1 MPTNAF
7 DVITQGFQQQAA
19 DTQDMARLQLQVAL
33 NQWEQKKRAEEAV
46 LADAR
51 DLDRQLKVAK
61 ENARLQ
67 AEAQRRAKQDAENL
81 EFNRQLFELGRDKAN
96 HDFDTSRDSAKSRE
110 AEARFNRDRKTRS
123 EMAAAN
129 VVSLRKTAQGLRES
143 AINDLATVR
152 ERARNPVTAE
162 AAVRNLVANKTIDA
176 DKGTVLM
183 GLVNKAKAGDPKAL
197 DAFQNQL
204 NAYADNVDHWYTR
217 GDPAA
222 IRSAFDT
229 AIADEATQLHQAA
242 LVNMQ
247 LVDNSIRDYD
257 RQAAEEGRYILPE
270 HRALIEPAKPADSS
284 TGAQPAGAPKSEA
297 DRFKAVM
304 GGAQPM
310 AGDLPPEM
318 VAHKQVFQ
326 MPPQAASESE
336 PSIWS
341 SIARPLVVG
350 TTVSPLDGSLVAIKA
365 LPYISSRDDVKG
377 YMQSARDGISRFAK
391 GLMGPTQKEY
401 EAAQAIPTEA
411 AAELA
416 PAELPSALQQYI
428 AAVGQ
433 GDATKAQQLATAIE
447 GFRSKF
453 SGGQHEPLTVQNA
466 QQALAALQQRAA
478 AAQ

>member
-67 AEAQRRAKQDAENL
+67 AEAQRRAKEDTGAL

-96 HDFDTSRDSAKSRE
+96 HDFDISRDSAKSRE

-152 ERARNPVTAE
+152 ERARNPITAE
-162 AAVRNLVANKTIDA
+162 AAVRSLVANKTIDA

-257 RQAAEEGRYILPE
+257 RQAAEEGQYILPE

-284 TGAQPAGAPKSEA
+284 TGAQPTGAPKSEA

-304 GGAQPM
+304 GGA
-310 AGDLPPEM
+310 
-318 VAHKQVFQ
+318 
-326 MPPQAASESE
+326 AASNPQQQLTSSQQPVAYDQLVRMQSPNQGISGIAANQLEYEDGAPTPLRAAGTVATLRESE
-336 PSIWS
+336 
-341 SIARPLVVG
+341 ARPSAMQTFANIATGGIYKPDVRP
-350 TTVSPLDGSLVAIKA
+350 TA
-365 LPYISSRDDVKG
+365 LQG
-377 YMQSARDGISRFAK
+377 NQ
-391 GLMGPTQKEY
+391 
-401 EAAQAIPTEA
+401 
-411 AAELA
+411 LA
-416 PAELPSALQQYI
+416 SALTQYL
-428 AAVGQ
+428 ASMKR
-433 GDATKAQQLATAIE
+433 GDTATAQQIGSAIE
-447 GFRSKF
+447 EFRSRF

-466 QQALAALQQRAA
+466 QQALAALQQQAA
-478 AAQ
+478 AVQ

>member
-7 DVITQGFQQQAA
+7 DVAVQGFQQQAA
-19 DTQDMARLQLQVAL
+19 DAQDMARLQLQVAL

-67 AEAQRRAKQDAENL
+67 AEAQRMAKQDTESL

-96 HDFDTSRDSAKSRE
+96 QDFQMGRDKAKSRE
-110 AEARFNRDRKTRS
+110 EEARATRERKVRS
-123 EMAAAN
+123 ETAAAN
-129 VVSLRKTAQGLRES
+129 VMDLRSQANDMRKS
-143 AINDLATVR
+143 AVDAFTTIG
-152 ERARNPVTAE
+152 ERARSPE
-162 AAVRNLVANKTIDA
+162 AAMDAVRNLSQTGSITKDQATILSGLA
-176 DKGTVLM
+176 AKG
-183 GLVNKAKAGDPKAL
+183 DL

-204 NAYADNVDHWYTR
+204 DAYAKTATGWFGGETEKSGAIRNALATAATAR
-217 GDPAA
+217 AGELQQAA
-222 IRSAFDT
+222 I
-229 AIADEATQLHQAA
+229 
-242 LVNMQ
+242 VNMG
-247 LVDNSIRDYD
+247 LVDNSIRDLQ

-270 HRALIEPAKPADSS
+270 HRALIEPAKPAGSP

-318 VAHKQVFQ
+318 VAHKQVFR
-326 MPPQAASESE
+326 MPSQAATGSE
-336 PSIWS
+336 PSIGS

-350 TTVSPLDGSLVAIKA
+350 TTVSPLAGSLVAINA
-365 LPYISSRDDVKG
+365 LPYIFSRDDVKG

-401 EAAQAIPTEA
+401 EAAQAIPAGA

-433 GDATKAQQLATAIE
+433 GDAAKAQQLAIAIE

-466 QQALAALQQRAA
+466 QQALAALQQQATA
-478 AAQ
+478 VQ